1 MCRNLQQATPSLADL
16 VQQVLGRQ
24 LRQEGVPHD
33 CERDALAAMELVLHG
48 LRHGCRQDLTPP
60 ATQVIRKALHRSC
73 LLPFSP
79 YCMHCMT
86 CASVERE
93 HLAHLECDPALLCM
107 LSWALGSRHDLPT
120 LAGQSGDAALH
131 LS

>member
-48 LRHGCRQDLTPP
+48 LRHGCRQDLNPP
-60 ATQVIRKALHRSC
+60 ATQVIRKALHSV
-73 LLPFSP
+73 LP
-79 YCMHCMT
+79 
-86 CASVERE
+86 
-93 HLAHLECDPALLCM
+93 PAFQPVL
-107 LSWALGSRHDLPT
+107 H
-120 LAGQSGDAALH
+120 ALH
-131 LS
+131 DFCWHEQEQLLWSLAQPCSAC

>member
-1 MCRNLQQATPSLADL
+1 MSRNLQHATPSLADL

-48 LRHGCRQDLTPP
+48 LRHGCSQDLTPP
-60 ATQVIRKALHRSC
+60 ATQVISKALHMAS
-73 LLPFSP
+73 LLPFSL

-86 CASVERE
+86 GVGMSRSNWLLWKLAQPCCA
-93 HLAHLECDPALLCM
+93 C
-107 LSWALGSRHDLPT
+107 
-120 LAGQSGDAALH
+120 
-131 LS
+131 